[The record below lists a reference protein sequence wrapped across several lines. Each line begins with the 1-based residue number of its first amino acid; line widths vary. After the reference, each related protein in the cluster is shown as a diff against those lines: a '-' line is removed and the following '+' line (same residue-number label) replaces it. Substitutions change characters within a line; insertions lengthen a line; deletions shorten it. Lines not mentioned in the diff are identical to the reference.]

1 MQIERFKE
9 LLDEDELRYQIQKF
23 VGSQFG
29 VFISS
34 SESSLIEDT
43 ILLEITL
50 TYEAFD
56 RNSYMREEVFDY
68 LLQFEGDHCCRY
80 VSIDKVDEDY
90 TRRKE
95 QITEVL
101 KDLLNEKFS

>member
-9 LLDEDELRYQIQKF
+9 LLDEDELRYQIQRL

-34 SESSLIEDT
+34 SESSLLEDT

-56 RNSYMREEVFDY
+56 RNSYMHEEVFDY

-101 KDLLNEKFS
+101 KELLNRKSS

>member
-9 LLDEDELRYQIQKF
+9 LLDEDELRYQIQRL

-34 SESSLIEDT
+34 SESSLLEDT

-68 LLQFEGDHCCRY
+68 LLQFERDHCCRY
-80 VSIDKVDEDY
+80 VSIDKADEDY

-101 KDLLNEKFS
+101 KELLNEKFE